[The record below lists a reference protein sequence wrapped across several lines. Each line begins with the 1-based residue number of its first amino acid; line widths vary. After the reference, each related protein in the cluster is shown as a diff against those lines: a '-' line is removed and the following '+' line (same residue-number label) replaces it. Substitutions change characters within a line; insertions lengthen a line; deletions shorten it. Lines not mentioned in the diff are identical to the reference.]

1 MPAAAD
7 WRLLRRHQYRPWL
20 RDRRLLRIASA
31 ASLAVLTTSGLG
43 YGVHA
48 FSELGKHRP
57 APGVGVNILLV
68 GTDEHGPSTSEPQR
82 HQPAGASCHCTG
94 AIMLVHLSQDRSRLS
109 VVSIPRDSYVPFSE
123 LPPYKGRFSET
134 IQPGRMNAAYALGG
148 LPLTIRTVERMTKV
162 HIDHYAELD
171 FAGFMKTV
179 DALGGVPVHTRHPLH
194 DPGTG
199 LDLPAGTTLLNG
211 GRALSYVR
219 YADPSADIGRMRRQ
233 REFVA
238 AVINRVSASGLLHD
252 PVRLNR
258 AVDAVRHS
266 VHADTGLTSAD
277 VLRDLHP
284 AATEFASVPA
294 ADVDYRVPGVGS
306 TVKWD
311 DGRAAALFNAIRRDR
326 PIPAGAADRP

>member
-1 MPAAAD
+1 MPTAAD
-7 WRLLRRHQYRPWL
+7 WRPPRPHQYRPWL
-20 RDRRLLRIASA
+20 RDRRLLRIASTV
-31 ASLAVLTTSGLG
+31 SLAVLTTSGLG

-48 FSELGKHRP
+48 FGELGRHRP
-57 APGVGVNILLV
+57 TRGQGVNILLV
-68 GTDEHGPSTSEPQR
+68 GTDNR
-82 HQPAGASCHCTG
+82 GALTPEQHRQQLGGAACHCTDT
-94 AIMLVHLSQDRSRLS
+94 IMLVHLSQDRSRLS

-123 LPPYKGRFSET
+123 LPPHKDRFSET
-134 IQPGRMNAAYALGG
+134 IRPGKINAAYALGG
-148 LPLTIRTVERMTKV
+148 LPLTIRTVERMTRV

-171 FAGFMKTV
+171 FAGFMRTV

-211 GRALSYVR
+211 DRALRFVR

-238 AVINRVSASGLLHD
+238 AVIDRVSASGLLHD

-258 AVDAVRHS
+258 AVDTVRHS
-266 VHADTGLTSAD
+266 VRGDTGLTTAD
-277 VLRDLHP
+277 VMRDLHP

-294 ADVDYRVPGVGS
+294 ADLDYRVPGVGS

-311 DGRAAALFNAIRRDR
+311 DGKAAALFNAIRRDR
-326 PIPAGAADRP
+326 PIPAGTADRP